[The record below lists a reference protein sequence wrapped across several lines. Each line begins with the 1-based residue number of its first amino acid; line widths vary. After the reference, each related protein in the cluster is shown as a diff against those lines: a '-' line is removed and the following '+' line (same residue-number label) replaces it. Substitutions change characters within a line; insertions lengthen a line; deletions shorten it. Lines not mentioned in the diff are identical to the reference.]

1 MVTKEEVQ
9 HNFDCLKKQAQKLFG
24 FEVVNNYD
32 WYKDINFI
40 DFLRDYGKYFNIN
53 YMLNKDIVRRRL
65 DAGIT
70 YTEFSYMLMQAMD
83 FWWLHENKDCTLQVA
98 GQDQWGNI
106 TAGIELIRKKTGQE
120 AYGFTMPLLT
130 KSDGTKFGKTNGHA
144 IWLDINKTSAYEMY
158 QFFINSE
165 DSKVID
171 YLKFLTFLSR
181 EEIEALEEK
190 NRTEPHLREAHK
202 ALAKAVITFIHGE
215 EAYNTAVKIAQTLFG
230 GNLKDLTV
238 DELKQGIADMPRF
251 TVTDEQPLVEV
262 LVTTGIAKSKRESRE
277 WISGGSIMVNGEKI
291 TDPMTPISRSQAFNQ
306 EFTILRKGKKNYFV
320 CDFQ

>member
-1 MVTKEEVQ
+1 
-9 HNFDCLKKQAQKLFG
+9 
-24 FEVVNNYD
+24 
-32 WYKDINFI
+32 
-40 DFLRDYGKYFNIN
+40 
-53 YMLNKDIVRRRL
+53 
-65 DAGIT
+65 
-70 YTEFSYMLMQAMD
+70 
-83 FWWLHENKDCTLQVA
+83 
-98 GQDQWGNI
+98 
-106 TAGIELIRKKTGQE
+106 
-120 AYGFTMPLLT
+120 MPLLT

-202 ALAKAVITFIHGE
+202 TLAKEVITFIHGE
-215 EAYNTAVKIAQTLFG
+215 EAYNTAIKIAQTLFG
-230 GNLKDLTV
+230 GNLRDLTV
-238 DELKQGIADMPRF
+238 EELKQGISDMPRF
-251 TVTDEQPLVEV
+251 TIEDKQPLLDV
-262 LVTTGIAKSKRESRE
+262 LVATGIAKSKREGRE
-277 WISGGSIMVNGEKI
+277 WIVGGSIQVNGEKV
-291 TDPMTPISRSQAFNQ
+291 TDPMTPVCRCEAFNQ